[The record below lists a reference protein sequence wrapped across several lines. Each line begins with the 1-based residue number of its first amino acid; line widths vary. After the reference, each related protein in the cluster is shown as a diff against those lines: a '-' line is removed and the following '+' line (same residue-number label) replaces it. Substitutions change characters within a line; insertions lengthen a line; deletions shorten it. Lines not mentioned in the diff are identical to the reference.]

1 MTSSRISL
9 AALFAAAVVACG
21 GGGTG
26 EGSGSPTDGIP
37 GSEQPS
43 YNDQA
48 PPRNPNTPGNS
59 YDPLPASDDQPG
71 SNPGGTPGGGGGA
84 PPPGGSSA
92 VCSRLCTGLA
102 SKQCDVGSPAQCTAD
117 CSEAL
122 TEGEFAGCF
131 NELVSFYDCLL
142 ASPRFVCV
150 PNEDGTPGDPNF
162 DDEEVLAGCEAQV
175 LDYVECADL
184 EPDPEPEPEPPPQPG
199 GDCSAGGQCDGCVD
213 VCETCLC
220 VLDDE
225 ELCASSCAQ

>member
-26 EGSGSPTDGIP
+26 EGSGNPTDTIP

-48 PPRNPNTPGNS
+48 PSVNPNAPGNS
-59 YDPLPASDDQPG
+59 YDPLPTSDDQPG
-71 SNPGGTPGGGGGA
+71 SNPGGSPGGGGG
-84 PPPGGSSA
+84 PLPGGSGA

-102 SKQCDVGSPAQCTAD
+102 SKQCDVGSPVECTAD
-117 CSEAL
+117 CNEAL

-131 NELVSFYDCLL
+131 NELVAFYDCLL
-142 ASPRFVCV
+142 ASPSFVCV
-150 PNEDGTPGDPNF
+150 VNEDGTPGEPNF
-162 DDEEVLAGCEAQV
+162 DDEEVLAGCETQV
-175 LDYVECADL
+175 LDYVDCVGV
-184 EPDPEPEPEPPPQPG
+184 DPEPQPEPA
-199 GDCSAGGQCDGCVD
+199 CSAADQCEGCVD
-213 VCETCLC
+213 VCDACLC
-220 VLDDE
+220 ALDDE